1 MKEME
6 METEKDMEA
15 PLDFE
20 LEDPLLS
27 PPVPT
32 KKRGKGIGLDDL
44 LKDFFKEKK
53 KRNEREF
60 KRAKSRICY
69 NSDEDEETAHLSE
82 LVNQC
87 QQKMQEIGDEHEI
100 PLWGLHVFGNQAPPL
115 PLGSLE
121 LRSCK
126 LLQSLLNSE
135 LNLVLGL
142 TAEKGETFFEGL
154 LINGW
159 LSKLVFRCGHVEE
172 HLAVWTFNLML
183 YSSKEEL
190 RASGCDFWCAIL
202 PSRDEAEQPSLKIDW
217 FPSSV
222 NLKQALEI
230 YGYLL
235 DSSSVVSSLPEVVH
249 AASDSDCRGPPQ
261 NIRCWIK
268 FLTAC
273 CGVRGTWSI
282 FSTSEAEEFLGVII
296 SLFLDRQLQ
305 GLYSLLSECM
315 VAIVSYFEDQEWNIS
330 CAEVAKALASR
341 LPKDLNCLRVMECIS
356 GVDTR
361 IKQLKREVAFQILIN
376 CLDGKLTDAEQILA
390 WLMSIDMRD
399 KTCDYFKVY
408 IHLALAEN
416 WLFSNPLVEEKPLIL
431 EMWGAFL
438 RNCSCQITNRELSSY
453 ASKVRNKASYILQS
467 TIH

>member
-1 MKEME
+1 MKEMK
-6 METEKDMEA
+6 MDMEA

-20 LEDPLLS
+20 LEDHLLS
-27 PPVPT
+27 PPAPP
-32 KKRGKGIGLDDL
+32 KKRGKVIGLDDL

-53 KRNEREF
+53 KRNERES
-60 KRAKSRICY
+60 KRARARARKCY
-69 NSDEDEETAHLSE
+69 NSDEDVDTAHLSE

-87 QQKMQEIGDEHEI
+87 EQKIQEIGNEDEV
-100 PLWGLHVFGNQAPPL
+100 PLWGLHVFGKQKTPTL

-142 TAEKGETFFEGL
+142 NAEKGEAEGL

-159 LSKLVFRCGHVEE
+159 LSKLVFICGHVEE
-172 HLAVWTFNLML
+172 CLALWTFNLML

-202 PSRDEAEQPSLKIDW
+202 PSRDEVEQPSLKIDW
-217 FPSSV
+217 FPSSA
-222 NLKQALEI
+222 NLKQALET

-235 DSSSVVSSLPEVVH
+235 DSSFDISSLPEVVH
-249 AASDSDCRGPPQ
+249 AAADSDCQGPPQ
-261 NIRCWIK
+261 NIRCLIK

-282 FSTSEAEEFLGVII
+282 FSSSEAKEFLGVII

-305 GLYSLLSECM
+305 GLSSLLFECM
-315 VAIVSYFEDQEWNIS
+315 MAIISYFEDQEWNIS
-330 CAEVAKALASR
+330 CVEVAKSLASR
-341 LPKDLNCLRVMECIS
+341 LPKNLNCLRVVECIS
-356 GVDTR
+356 GVDNR
-361 IKQLKREVAFQILIN
+361 AKQLRSEVAFQILIN
-376 CLDGKLTDAEQILA
+376 CLDGKFTEAEEILV
-390 WLMSIDMRD
+390 WLMSINMKD
-399 KTCDYFKVY
+399 KTCDYFNVY
-408 IHLALAEN
+408 IYLALTEN
-416 WLFSNPLVEEKPLIL
+416 WLFSNPLLGEKPIIL
-431 EMWGAFL
+431 ELWGAFL